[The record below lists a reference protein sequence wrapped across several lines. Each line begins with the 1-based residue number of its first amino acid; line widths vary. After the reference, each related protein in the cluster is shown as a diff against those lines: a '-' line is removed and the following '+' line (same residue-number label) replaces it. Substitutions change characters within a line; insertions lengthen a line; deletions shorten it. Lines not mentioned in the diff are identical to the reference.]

1 MKISMLTPAVWAI
14 TTILTPIM
22 KFAKNDDENIHAQN
36 AGGGNHAGEYSVRH
50 NEDDKNAENDDAP
63 PD

>member
-1 MKISMLTPAVWAI
+1 
-14 TTILTPIM
+14 M